1 MAKSEAAK
9 ALAEKQKAGRRAEKE
24 RRRNSDD
31 PRDWGWWKQLTY
43 AYKATAKVDKQL
55 NLWMAG
61 SVLVPVLIVVVLAA
75 VTGQNVVSWVI
86 WILTGLMGGFALAM
100 FVLTQR
106 MKRATLEQARGQVGS
121 AAAALGML
129 NTKVWTHDLGIAG
142 TRQQDLIHR
151 AIGPAGVVLIGE
163 GEPGRLK
170 QLLASEERK
179 HAQLV
184 ADLPVWVVQ
193 MGAKEGQV
201 TLDDLA
207 KHIRKLPKSL
217 DKYQVTEV
225 RSRVKALDAVRPR
238 VPMPKG
244 PMPTNARQVKGS
256 KRALRGR

>member
-9 ALAEKQKAGRRAEKE
+9 DLAQKQKAARRAEKE
-24 RRRNSDD
+24 RRRNSED
-31 PRDWGWWKQLTY
+31 PRDWGWWKQITY

-55 NLWMAG
+55 TPWMIGAFVLPILIC
-61 SVLVPVLIVVVLAA
+61 VLVAALLGGGYVLWII
-75 VTGQNVVSWVI
+75 TGA
-86 WILTGLMGGFALAM
+86 MGGLALAV

-129 NTKVWTHDLGIAG
+129 NDKVWAHELGITG
-142 TRQQDLIHR
+142 TRQQDLVHR
-151 AIGPAGVVLIGE
+151 VIGPSGVVLIGE
-163 GEPGRLK
+163 GEPGRLRTI
-170 QLLASEERK
+170 LASEERK
-179 HAQLV
+179 HAQLI

-193 MGAKEGQV
+193 MGDKEGQV
-201 TLDDLA
+201 SLDDLA
-207 KHIRKLPKSL
+207 KHIKKLPRTL
-217 DKYQVTEV
+217 DKYQITEV
-225 RSRVKALDAVRPR
+225 KSRVKALDAVRPR

>member
-9 ALAEKQKAGRRAEKE
+9 ALEAKQKAARRAEKE
-24 RRRNSDD
+24 RRRNSED
-31 PRDWGWWKQLTY
+31 PRDWGWWKQITY
-43 AYKATAKVDKQL
+43 AYKATAKVDKKL

-61 SVLVPVLIVVVLAA
+61 AFAVPVLLAILVA
-75 VTGQNVVSWVI
+75 ALTGGTAFSWVLWI
-86 WILTGLMGGFALAM
+86 ITGVVAGFTLAVFILTN
-100 FVLTQR
+100 R

-121 AAAALGML
+121 AAAALGLL
-129 NTKVWTHDLGIAG
+129 NTKIWTHDLGIAG

-170 QLLASEERK
+170 QLLAAEERK
-179 HAQLV
+179 HAQLT

-193 MGAKEGQV
+193 MGTKEGQV
-201 TLDDLA
+201 SLDDLA

-238 VPMPKG
+238 VPLPKG
-244 PMPTNARQVKGS
+244 PMPTSARQARGS
-256 KRALRGR
+256 RRALRGR

>member
-9 ALAEKQKAGRRAEKE
+9 ELAAKQKAARRTEKE

-31 PRDWGWWKQLTY
+31 PRDWGWWKQITY
-43 AYKATAKVDKQL
+43 AYKATAKIDKQL
-55 NLWMAG
+55 TPWMIGAFVLPILVAVLVAALLGGGYVLWIITGAMAG
-61 SVLVPVLIVVVLAA
+61 L
-75 VTGQNVVSWVI
+75 
-86 WILTGLMGGFALAM
+86 ALAV
-100 FVLTQR
+100 FVLTRR

-129 NTKVWTHDLGIAG
+129 NDKVWTHELGITG
-142 TRQQDLIHR
+142 TRQQDLVHR
-151 AIGPAGVVLIGE
+151 VIGPSGVVLIGE
-163 GEPGRLK
+163 GEPGRLRT
-170 QLLASEERK
+170 LLASEERK

-184 ADLPVWVVQ
+184 TDLPVWVVQ
-193 MGAKEGQV
+193 MGDKDGQV
-201 TLDDLA
+201 SLDDLA

-217 DKYQVTEV
+217 DKYQIAEV
-225 RSRVKALDAVRPR
+225 KSRVKALDAVRPR